1 MITVATLVIKIPY
14 VEFVKVEKNGRVR
27 WERKAK
33 KELSGEEIERIE
45 AMSSQQAMELKTEDK
60 RIWLN
65 GQFNIAKKAVGRIIG
80 FQRNDALMLLIER
93 RNFLR
98 DSFEQ
103 FKTRTDL
110 DLRKDVKIH
119 FIDELCQDAGGL
131 IREWFTILIKEL
143 FTPKFGLFARTK
155 TVQVAYTINMH
166 SGKHRANHLEY
177 FFFCGQV
184 LAKALFENIPIKAY
198 LCRPLFRMLAGMKVR
213 KENLKYLDEELWQTV
228 KFIRRNKVEGDVGS
242 FVVSQTD
249 PVDKESTMI
258 ELKENGSKTL
268 ITEQN
273 KREFVKLLC
282 KFYLKDSIE
291 PQFEKLA
298 EGFFSLTPKETVQI
312 LDSDELEL
320 FLCGDVKLSLEDW
333 RANTKYTGLYNSNH
347 QVIKW
352 FWEVLSQLSLYEL
365 ERFLQFC
372 TGSNRV
378 PAEGFSGLTSNN
390 GKRCRFVIDSKSHK
404 GDGTDFPVAHTCFNK
419 IELPMYGCSREM
431 QKFIKKIIHT
441 PMCYQFSFE

>member
-1 MITVATLVIKIPY
+1 MNPK
-14 VEFVKVEKNGRVR
+14 
-27 WERKAK
+27 
-33 KELSGEEIERIE
+33 
-45 AMSSQQAMELKTEDK
+45 QAMELKTEDK

-65 GQFNIAKKAVGRIIG
+65 GQFTLAKKAVGRIIG

-93 RNFLR
+93 RNLLR

-110 DLRKDVKIH
+110 DLRKDIKIH

-131 IREWFTILIKEL
+131 IREWFTMLIKEL
-143 FTPKFGLFARTK
+143 FKPKFGLFARTK
-155 TVQVAYTINMH
+155 TGQVAYTINIQ
-166 SGKHRANHLEY
+166 SSKCCVNHLEY

-184 LAKALFENIPIKAY
+184 LAKALFENIPLKAY
-198 LCRPLFRMLAGMKVR
+198 LCRPLFRTLAGMKV
-213 KENLKYLDEELWQTV
+213 EMEDLKYLDEELWQTIE
-228 KFIRRNKVEGDVGS
+228 FIRENKIEGDVGS
-242 FVVSQTD
+242 FAVSQMD
-249 PVDKESTMI
+249 PVDKKPTII

-268 ITEQN
+268 IAEEN
-273 KREFVKLLC
+273 KHEFIKLFC

-291 PQFEKLA
+291 SQFESLA
-298 EGFFSLTPKETVQI
+298 EGFLSLIPKKVVQV
-312 LDSDELEL
+312 LDADELEL
-320 FLCGDVKLSLEDW
+320 FLCGDAKLSLEDW
-333 RANTKYTGLYNSNH
+333 RANTKYTGVYNDNH
-347 QVIKW
+347 EVIKW

-372 TGSNRV
+372 TGSNRI

-404 GDGTDFPVAHTCFNK
+404 GDGTDFPIAHTCFNK
-419 IELPMYGCSREM
+419 IELPMYNCRKEM
-431 QKFIKKIIHT
+431 QRVIKQIIHT